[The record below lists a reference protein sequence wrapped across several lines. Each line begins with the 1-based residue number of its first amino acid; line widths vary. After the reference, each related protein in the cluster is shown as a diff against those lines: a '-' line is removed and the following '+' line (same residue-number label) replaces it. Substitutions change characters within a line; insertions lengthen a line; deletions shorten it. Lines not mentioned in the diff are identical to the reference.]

1 MFENKS
7 QKEILEILEPIMD
20 NCLDGS
26 NAGDYEKHVKHF
38 TPRLRSIVTV
48 SYTHLTLPTN

>member
-26 NAGDYEKHVKHF
+26 NEGDYEKHV
-38 TPRLRSIVTV
+38 
-48 SYTHLTLPTN
+48 